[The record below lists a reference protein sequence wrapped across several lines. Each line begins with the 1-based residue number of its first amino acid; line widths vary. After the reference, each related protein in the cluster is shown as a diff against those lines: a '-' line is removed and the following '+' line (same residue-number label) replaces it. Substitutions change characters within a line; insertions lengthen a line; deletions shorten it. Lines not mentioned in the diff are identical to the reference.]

1 MFNIE
6 EVRKLVAAL
15 EQDLSRAESGS
26 ADVQALRAEVEALRK
41 ALNEPNEPE
50 PSHGWL
56 RDALQSLHSSIHSA
70 SETAKVDAA
79 IVGPYIATIGRILGL
94 S

>member
-15 EQDLSRAESGS
+15 EQDLAKAESGS
-26 ADVQALRAEVEALRK
+26 ADVQALRAEVEALSK
-41 ALNEPNEPE
+41 ALNRPE

-56 RDALQSLHSSIHSA
+56 RDSLQSLHTSIDA
-70 SETAKVDAA
+70 AAETAKVDAA